1 MSPVNVIPE
10 YKNFSEFYIQ
20 AVLPYKEL
28 NPTHIRLD
36 GKMLGSTRNVSAY
49 FWYLDKKWKVS
60 ADTHIDRLKLAFEAC
75 KASDEPF
82 VVKYT
87 RDKKGEYLEI
97 KGQPIRDKKF
107 YVYRAG

>member
-1 MSPVNVIPE
+1 MSAINVIPE
-10 YKNFSEFYIQ
+10 YKDFSEFYIQ
-20 AVLPYKEL
+20 AVLSYKEL

-49 FWYLDKKWKVS
+49 FWYLDKKWKVG
-60 ADTHIDRLKLAFEAC
+60 ADTRIDRLKLAFEAC

-82 VVKYT
+82 VIKHT

-107 YVYRAG
+107 YVYRA